1 MKGNPVHRR
10 LIDFIAV
17 LTLLCFSQAHA
28 TALHDPQLSW
38 ETLESQH
45 FLIHFH
51 QGETEL
57 ANTLAAIAE
66 QQHQRLS
73 QAFNWRPKAK
83 THVVLT
89 DRFDFSNGWATP
101 LPQNHITLIVR
112 PPTNSNGLEDY
123 DHWLRLVFIH
133 EYAHVLH
140 MDMANGSPKALRNIL
155 GRFPLLFPHL
165 FQPSWMLEGLA
176 TQYETD
182 EVRGIGRG
190 QGALFRGLMAIEW
203 QQGIKPH
210 TQVSAIDTEWPAGAT
225 PYLYGFYFQQFLSEK
240 YGEEKKL
247 AWLTGYSRQLFPFMV
262 NTALRRTFKKG
273 LPSLWE
279 AFKIDLD
286 QRFADDFQRYQQTI
300 QPSTAITHEGYRSG
314 SAQLMANGDLYYIVD
329 SLYDNAVLF
338 RRLGNSDSGEAI
350 ADIQG
355 PQFDVHPEYGILMVQ
370 PEVSANSNIF
380 NEIYYLPH
388 GDNNPRQLTD
398 NGRYQFAIWDQ
409 QQIIAIHYELDRF
422 ALHRLDLNGQL
433 LEILWQGDQHTA
445 LASIAISADAQ
456 YLVASRHDRDE
467 KWDLARFDLKN
478 RTWQSLTN
486 NDDIEMHPRFSP
498 DGRSLLFSADYSGF
512 YEIYQLDLQGL
523 QLQQL
528 THSWGGAQK
537 PVLSSDGTLYYN
549 KLTANGWNL
558 HQTTPLAISRPLE
571 SGGGERGARIKPAA
585 IQATTAPYQAF
596 RHIRPQWW
604 FPFFGIEPGL
614 ALLGASTSGS
624 DPLFRHQYALSL
636 GFDSVSTTPFGYIS
650 YRYNGWFTGLQLTA
664 QRSNNYYKNSN
675 DEVIAI
681 LSSDD
686 LTLSSETPFIW
697 RDQQWA
703 LHSGLVISRDG
714 YSFVE
719 QGYIAGDDVK
729 NSLFGLALSY
739 NNSRY
744 YPRSISTI
752 DGRSINLVV
761 EENRVLGGDYEGVV
775 QRLDWREYIRVGSA
789 STFALRYVRGQ
800 GESSTPPFRLGG
812 HNINAITRPGVG
824 LSLPPFNHQEFALR
838 GYPEGLPS
846 LWGQSMQLA
855 SAELRLPITRLERT
869 AAVPPI
875 GLQQLHGALFYDLGS
890 AWDEGES
897 RQYKRGAGVELHG
910 QLLLGYRLP
919 LTLTLGI
926 AKGLDEGG
934 GWRTYLRLFGQF

>member
-1 MKGNPVHRR
+1 MYRHFIK
-10 LIDFIAV
+10 LI
-17 LTLLCFSQAHA
+17 LLFTALSYSQAHA

-112 PPTNSNGLEDY
+112 PPTNANGLEDY

-203 QQGIKPH
+203 QQGIKPYS
-210 TQVSAIDTEWPAGAT
+210 QVSAASTEWPAGAT
-225 PYLYGFYFQQFLSEK
+225 PYLYGVYFQQFLSET
-240 YGEEKKL
+240 YGEEKKQ
-247 AWLTGYSRQLFPFMV
+247 AWLARYSRQLFPFMV
-262 NTALRRTFKKG
+262 NTALHHAFNKG
-273 LPSLWE
+273 LSPLWE
-279 AFKIDLD
+279 EFKIDLD
-286 QRFADDFQRYQQTI
+286 QHFAGDFQRYQQTI
-300 QPSTAITHEGYRSG
+300 QPSTPITHEGYRSG
-314 SAQLMANGDLYYIVD
+314 SAQLMGNGDLYYIAD
-329 SLYDNAVLF
+329 SLYDNDTLF
-338 RRLGNSDSGEAI
+338 RRPANREKSEVVSE
-350 ADIQG
+350 IQG
-355 PQFDVHPEYGILMVQ
+355 QQFDVHPEHGVLMIQ

-380 NEIYYLPH
+380 NEIYHLPL
-388 GDNNPRQLTD
+388 GDDNPRRLTHQ
-398 NGRYQFAIWDQ
+398 GRYQFAIWDQ

-422 ALHRLDLNGQL
+422 ALHRLDMNGQL

-445 LASIAISADAQ
+445 LASIAISADGQ
-456 YLVASRHDRDE
+456 QLFASRHDRDE
-467 KWDLARFDLKN
+467 KWDLARFDLKG

-486 NDDIEMHPRFSP
+486 NDDIEMHPRLSP
-498 DGRSLLFSADYSGF
+498 DGASLLFSADYSGF
-512 YEIYQLDLQGL
+512 YEIYQLDLQSQ

-528 THSWGGAQK
+528 THSWGGAQQ
-537 PVLSSDGTLYYN
+537 PMLGSDGTLYYN

-558 HQTTPLAISRPLE
+558 HQTTPLTISRPLVTTE
-571 SGGGERGARIKPAA
+571 TQRTARVQPSA
-585 IQATTAPYQAF
+585 IQTTTSSYQAF

-614 ALLGASTSGS
+614 AMLGASTSGS
-624 DPLFRHQYALSL
+624 DPLYRHQYALSL

-664 QRSNNYYKNSN
+664 QRSNSYYKNSN
-675 DEVIAI
+675 DEVVAI
-681 LSSDD
+681 LINDD

-714 YSFVE
+714 YSFVDP
-719 QGYIAGDDVK
+719 GYTAGNDTK
-729 NSLFGLALSY
+729 SSLFGLALSY

-761 EENRVLGGDYEGVV
+761 EKNSVLGGDYEGIV
-775 QRLDWREYIRVGSA
+775 QRLDWREYIRIGSV
-789 STFALRYVRGQ
+789 STFALRYARGW
-800 GESSTPPFRLGG
+800 GEPLTPRFRLGG
-812 HNINAITRPGVG
+812 HNINAITRPGIG
-824 LSLPPFNHQEFALR
+824 LSLPPFNHQKFALR

-846 LWGQSMQLA
+846 LRGQSMQVA

-897 RQYKRGAGVELHG
+897 RQHKRGAGVELHG

-919 LTLTLGI
+919 LTLTLGM

-934 GWRTYLRLFGQF
+934 EKQVYLRLFGQF

>member
-1 MKGNPVHRR
+1 MQRQ
-10 LIDFIAV
+10 LIKLI
-17 LTLLCFSQAHA
+17 LLFTALSSSQAYA

-73 QAFNWRPKAK
+73 QAFNWQPKAK

-140 MDMANGSPKALRNIL
+140 TDMANGSPKALRNIL

-165 FQPSWMLEGLA
+165 FQPTWLLEGLA

-203 QQGIKPH
+203 QQGIKPYS
-210 TQVSAIDTEWPAGAT
+210 QISAASTEWPAGAA
-225 PYLYGFYFQQFLSEK
+225 PYLYGVYFQQFLSEK
-240 YGEEKKL
+240 YGEEKKRTWL
-247 AWLTGYSRQLFPFMV
+247 ARYSRQLFPFMV

-273 LPSLWE
+273 LSPLWDE
-279 AFKIDLD
+279 FKADLD
-286 QRFADDFQRYQQTI
+286 QHFASDFQRYQQTV
-300 QPSTAITHEGYRSG
+300 QHSTPITHEGYRSG
-314 SAQLMANGDLYYIVD
+314 SAQLMGNGDLYYIVD
-329 SLYDNAVLF
+329 SLYDNAALF
-338 RRLGNSDSGEAI
+338 RRPGNGGKSEAI
-350 ADIQG
+350 TDIQG
-355 PQFDVHPEYGILMVQ
+355 QQFDVHPEFGILMVQ
-370 PEVSANSNIF
+370 PEVNENSNIF
-380 NEIYYLPH
+380 NEIYHLPH

-409 QQIIAIHYELDRF
+409 QQIIAIHYELGRF
-422 ALHRLDLNGQL
+422 ALHRLDINGQL
-433 LEILWQGDQHTA
+433 LEILWQGDQHTV
-445 LASIAISADAQ
+445 LASIAISADGQ
-456 YLVASRHDRDE
+456 QLVASRHDRDE

-478 RTWQSLTN
+478 RTWQPLTN

-498 DGRSLLFSADYSGF
+498 DGGSLLFSADYSGF
-512 YEIYQLDLQGL
+512 YEIYQLDLQSQ

-528 THSWGGAQK
+528 THSWGGAQQ
-537 PVLSSDGTLYYN
+537 PMLGSDGTLYYN

-558 HQTTPLAISRPLE
+558 HQTTALTISRPLVTTE
-571 SGGGERGARIKPAA
+571 TQRTTRVQPVAIK
-585 IQATTAPYQAF
+585 ATTSPYQAF

-614 ALLGASTSGS
+614 AMLGASTSGS
-624 DPLFRHQYALSL
+624 DPLYRHQYALSL

-664 QRSNNYYKNSN
+664 QRSNSYYKNSN

-681 LSSDD
+681 LSNDD

-714 YSFVE
+714 YSFVDP
-719 QGYIAGDDVK
+719 GYTAENDIK
-729 NSLFGLALSY
+729 SSLFGLALSY

-761 EENRVLGGDYEGVV
+761 EKNRVLGGDYEGIV
-775 QRLDWREYIRVGSA
+775 QRLDWREYIRIGSA
-789 STFALRYVRGQ
+789 STFALRYARGW
-800 GESSTPPFRLGG
+800 GEPLTPRFRLGG
-812 HNINAITRPGVG
+812 HNINAITRPGLG
-824 LSLPPFNHQEFALR
+824 LSLPPFNQQKFALR

-846 LWGQSMQLA
+846 LRGQSMQIA

-875 GLQQLHGALFYDLGS
+875 GLQQLHGSLFYDLGG
-890 AWDEGES
+890 AWGEGES
-897 RQYKRGAGVELHG
+897 RQYKRGVGVELHG

-919 LTLTLGI
+919 LTLTLGM

-934 GWRTYLRLFGQF
+934 EKQVYLRLFGQF